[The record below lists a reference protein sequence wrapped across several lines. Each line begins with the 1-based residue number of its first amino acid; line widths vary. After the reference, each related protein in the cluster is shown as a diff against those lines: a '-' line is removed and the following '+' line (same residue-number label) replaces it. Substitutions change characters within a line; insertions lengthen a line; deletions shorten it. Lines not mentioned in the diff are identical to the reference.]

1 MPRKGRSD
9 TRERIF
15 TYIKRF
21 IRSRGYAPT
30 VRDIL
35 RGCNLSST
43 AVVQHHLNV
52 LESEGRIHRDLQ
64 RVVVN
69 FAKAGLAMDKALP
82 EDATIATLP
91 IGALGFFS
99 GRRIHDMMG
108 LVEPKIAHMKLDMTK
123 GVIGHQK
130 YDHAYTLSTRPEAIV
145 VAAYGQKLGRRLLE
159 LPERG
164 CINVHASLLPRYR
177 GAAPIAAA
185 MLAGDAHTGVTIMQM
200 TEAMD
205 AGDILAQRAT
215 PIAPDENAGQLHD
228 RLARLGAE
236 LLVETL
242 IQLERGDVV
251 PQPQDHSRATFAPK
265 LSKADGALDFTRNA
279 DTLARVVRA
288 LTPWPGAAA
297 RLHLTQQGKDL
308 AVRVLAASAEPGAPA
323 EPGLV
328 IRPIHRVVHSL
339 EGFDP
344 DRFLKELEGEFRV
357 EPLSSLEEAQKR
369 LAEGLGVEHVF
380 VVYLPG
386 GRFYAVSL
394 KDEGRIPKLVP
405 GEQSLAWKS
414 LDVSILHKA
423 VLERILKIDE
433 EKLAAGTHVS
443 YTPYREKAVEAVER
457 GEGQLAI
464 LLNPTRVEE
473 VMAVASQGERMPQK
487 STDFYP
493 KLLTGLVAM
502 RMEIEK

>member
-1 MPRKGRSD
+1 MAKVYPFRGVRYNLDVVGDLSKVVTQPYDRIGPKEEEEYKRRSPYNIVRVIGGKVPPKDEAEYARRAETFRKWLAEGILVRDPEPALYAYYQEFEWEGEVHTRKGVVALLDLKKSSVKAHEKTLKGPKEDRLRLLRATEANFGHIFMLYQDPSRRASGAVD
-9 TRERIF
+9 EEVAGRAPEMEARDDFGNRHMVWRI
-15 TYIKRF
+15 T
-21 IRSRGYAPT
+21 
-30 VRDIL
+30 D
-35 RGCNLSST
+35 
-43 AVVQHHLNV
+43 
-52 LESEGRIHRDLQ
+52 E
-64 RVVVN
+64 
-69 FAKAGLAMDKALP
+69 
-82 EDATIATLP
+82 
-91 IGALGFFS
+91 
-99 GRRIHDMMG
+99 
-108 LVEPKIAHMKLDMTK
+108 
-123 GVIGHQK
+123 
-130 YDHAYTLSTRPEAIV
+130 EAIRTV
-145 VAAYGQKLGRRLLE
+145 QE
-159 LPERG
+159 
-164 CINVHASLLPRYR
+164 
-177 GAAPIAAA
+177 
-185 MLAGDAHTGVTIMQM
+185 
-200 TEAMD
+200 
-205 AGDILAQRAT
+205 
-215 PIAPDENAGQLHD
+215 
-228 RLARLGAE
+228 
-236 LLVETL
+236 
-242 IQLERGDVV
+242 
-251 PQPQDHSRATFAPK
+251 
-265 LSKADGALDFTRNA
+265 
-279 DTLARVVRA
+279 
-288 LTPWPGAAA
+288 
-297 RLHLTQQGKDL
+297 
-308 AVRVLAASAEPGAPA
+308 VLAALPLFIADGHHRFETAVTFMQECFERGWKPVPPETFTSRMVTLVNTA

>member
-1 MPRKGRSD
+1 MAKVYPFRGVRYNLDVVGDLSKVVTQPYDRIGPKEEEEYRRRSPYNIVRVIGGKVPPADEAEYARRAETFRKWLAEGVLVRDPEPALYAYYQEFEWEGEVHTRKGVVALLDLKESSVKAHEKTLKGPKEDRLRLLRATEANFGHIFMLYQDPSRRASGAVD
-9 TRERIF
+9 EEVAGRAPEMEARDDFGNRHMVWRI
-15 TYIKRF
+15 T
-21 IRSRGYAPT
+21 
-30 VRDIL
+30 D
-35 RGCNLSST
+35 
-43 AVVQHHLNV
+43 
-52 LESEGRIHRDLQ
+52 E
-64 RVVVN
+64 
-69 FAKAGLAMDKALP
+69 
-82 EDATIATLP
+82 
-91 IGALGFFS
+91 
-99 GRRIHDMMG
+99 
-108 LVEPKIAHMKLDMTK
+108 
-123 GVIGHQK
+123 
-130 YDHAYTLSTRPEAIV
+130 EAIRTV
-145 VAAYGQKLGRRLLE
+145 QE
-159 LPERG
+159 
-164 CINVHASLLPRYR
+164 
-177 GAAPIAAA
+177 
-185 MLAGDAHTGVTIMQM
+185 
-200 TEAMD
+200 
-205 AGDILAQRAT
+205 
-215 PIAPDENAGQLHD
+215 
-228 RLARLGAE
+228 
-236 LLVETL
+236 
-242 IQLERGDVV
+242 
-251 PQPQDHSRATFAPK
+251 
-265 LSKADGALDFTRNA
+265 
-279 DTLARVVRA
+279 
-288 LTPWPGAAA
+288 
-297 RLHLTQQGKDL
+297 
-308 AVRVLAASAEPGAPA
+308 VLAALPLFIADGHHRFETAVTFMQECFERGWKPVPPETFTSRMVTLVNTA

-394 KDEGRIPKLVP
+394 KDEGRIPELVP

>member
-1 MPRKGRSD
+1 MAKVYPFRGIRYNLDVVGDLSKVVTQPYDRIGPKEEEEYKRRSPYNIVRVIGGKIPPKDEAEYARRAETFRKWLAEGVLVRDPEPALYAYYQEFAWEGQIHTRKGVVALLDLKESSVKAHEKTLKGPKEDRLKLLRATEANFGHIFMLYQDPSRRASGAVD
-9 TRERIF
+9 EEVAGRAPEMEAHDDFGNRHMLWRI
-15 TYIKRF
+15 T
-21 IRSRGYAPT
+21 
-30 VRDIL
+30 D
-35 RGCNLSST
+35 
-43 AVVQHHLNV
+43 
-52 LESEGRIHRDLQ
+52 E
-64 RVVVN
+64 
-69 FAKAGLAMDKALP
+69 
-82 EDATIATLP
+82 
-91 IGALGFFS
+91 
-99 GRRIHDMMG
+99 
-108 LVEPKIAHMKLDMTK
+108 
-123 GVIGHQK
+123 
-130 YDHAYTLSTRPEAIV
+130 EAIRTV
-145 VAAYGQKLGRRLLE
+145 QE
-159 LPERG
+159 
-164 CINVHASLLPRYR
+164 
-177 GAAPIAAA
+177 
-185 MLAGDAHTGVTIMQM
+185 
-200 TEAMD
+200 
-205 AGDILAQRAT
+205 
-215 PIAPDENAGQLHD
+215 
-228 RLARLGAE
+228 
-236 LLVETL
+236 
-242 IQLERGDVV
+242 
-251 PQPQDHSRATFAPK
+251 
-265 LSKADGALDFTRNA
+265 
-279 DTLARVVRA
+279 
-288 LTPWPGAAA
+288 
-297 RLHLTQQGKDL
+297 
-308 AVRVLAASAEPGAPA
+308 VLAALPLFIADGHHRFETAVTFMQECFERGWKPVPPETFTSRMVTLVNTA

-380 VVYLPG
+380 VVCLPG

-394 KDEGRIPKLVP
+394 KDEGRIPELVP